1 LRPELSNCNRLFYFQ
16 RYMDKIE
23 ILETLESTHG
33 TSTPSDVDESDRWK
47 LYEDIKS
54 NIRESTPNP
63 DDYTRQ
69 IILISET
76 LEL

>member
-1 LRPELSNCNRLFYFQ
+1 
-16 RYMDKIE
+16 MDKIE

-33 TSTPSDVDESDRWK
+33 TSIPSDVDESDRWK